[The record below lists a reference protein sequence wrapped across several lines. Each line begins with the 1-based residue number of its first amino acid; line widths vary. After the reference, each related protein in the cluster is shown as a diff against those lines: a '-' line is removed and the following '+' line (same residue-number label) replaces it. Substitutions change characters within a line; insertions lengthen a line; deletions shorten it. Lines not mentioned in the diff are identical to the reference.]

1 MRTRIAGQAAR
12 ATLAGILLA
21 TPALA
26 QQAPASPDTL
36 PSYRLEG
43 IVVTSRRTPELRSSI
58 PQKVE
63 VVTRSDLDHTVGDD
77 VTEVLKKDAGLDVI
91 QYPGLLSGV
100 SVRGFRPQF
109 SGINPH
115 TLILLDGRPAGATN
129 LATIDVGMVERIEV
143 LKGPASAL
151 YGSSAMGGVV
161 NIITR
166 RSDGALHG
174 RASGGYGSFES
185 YRGQANLGGEVGGGV
200 DFDLSLAAA
209 GRGAGYRTGGHRL
222 LGHETITKAL
232 ASGGS
237 VTVPDFT
244 RDTTLAFTE
253 YATRSGSLRV
263 GYDLGDGWRA
273 NARGGFFQ
281 GDHVQSPGDLN
292 TPFPFPTLNDLSR
305 YTGDAGVTGAVG
317 RQEVSVRGYL
327 SRETTSYY
335 DDATDPTFINYRL
348 PIRWYGV
355 QAQDVVRL
363 GAHSLTAGVDY
374 SAAEQ
379 TSENFS
385 APSTP
390 TAPYSPDAGIYSVAA
405 FAEAKLNLL
414 DERLVATLGGR
425 LDRVDFSVKQ
435 TDLLPGSAPGS
446 RADMVF
452 NPSAGLLYRLGG
464 GARLHGSVGRAFVTP
479 ESFNVAGY
487 SEQRLTPGSVSV
499 ARGNPDLEP
508 EHSVSWDAGI
518 GLLREREGVDL
529 DLTYFHTDVRGRI
542 STRSVAAP
550 AGTFGMEGDT
560 VVSITTYLNADR
572 AEIRGLEGRASYNL
586 GAAMERPYSLRLFAN
601 ATRFLRARE
610 ITAGMATDIRN
621 VADMTAVLG
630 TEYDDLKRFSARLS
644 GRYVGERLDTDF
656 SDFANIGDVRYPP
669 FLVLDASASLRLGD
683 RYRLGLAV
691 GNLTDES
698 YYEVRGYNLPGRNVM
713 LDMALSF

>member
-1 MRTRIAGQAAR
+1 MRTRIAGHLGR
-12 ATLAGILLA
+12 ATLAGLLLA

-26 QQAPASPDTL
+26 QRAPAAPDTL

-63 VVTRSDLDHTVGDD
+63 VVTRADLDRTVGSD

-115 TLILLDGRPAGATN
+115 TLVLLDGRPAGATN

-174 RASGGYGSFES
+174 RARGGYGSFES
-185 YRGQANLGGEVGGGV
+185 YRGQANLGGELGGGL

-209 GRGAGYRTGGHRL
+209 GRGTGYRTGGHRL
-222 LGHETITKAL
+222 LGHESLTKTL
-232 ASGGS
+232 ASGGT

-253 YATRSGSLRV
+253 YSTRSGSLRA
-263 GYDLGDGWRA
+263 GYELGAGWRA

-305 YTGDAGVTGAVG
+305 YTGEAGVAGAVG
-317 RQEVSVRGYL
+317 RQDVSVRAYL
-327 SRETTSYY
+327 SHETTAYY
-335 DDATDPTFINYRL
+335 DDATDPTFINYRQ

-379 TSENFS
+379 RSENFS
-385 APSTP
+385 APDTP
-390 TAPYSPDAGIYSVAA
+390 AAPYSPDAGIYSLAA
-405 FAEAKLNLL
+405 FAEAKLSLL

-425 LDRVDFSVKQ
+425 LDRVDFSVKP
-435 TDLLPGSAPGS
+435 TDLLPGSVPGS

-464 GARLHGSVGRAFVTP
+464 GARLHGSAGRAFVTP

-499 ARGNPDLEP
+499 ARGNPELRP
-508 EHSVSWDAGI
+508 EHSVSWDAGL
-518 GLLREREGVDL
+518 GLLRERAGIEL
-529 DLTYFHTDVRGRI
+529 DLTYFHTDVRDRI
-542 STRSVAAP
+542 SPRTAAAP
-550 AGTFGMEGDT
+550 AGTLGMGGDT
-560 VVSITTYLNADR
+560 VASVTTYINADR
-572 AEIRGLEGRASYNL
+572 AEIRGIEGRASYDL
-586 GAAMERPYSLRLFAN
+586 GAALARSYSLRLFAN

-610 ITAGMATDIRN
+610 ITGETETDIRN
-621 VADMTAVLG
+621 VADLTAVVG
-630 TEYDDLKRFSARLS
+630 AEYDDMKRLSARLS

-656 SDFANIGDVRYPP
+656 SDFSNVGDLRYPS
-669 FLVLDASASLRLGD
+669 FLVLDASTSLRLGD

-698 YYEVRGYNLPGRNVM
+698 YYEVRGYNLPGRNLMVQM
-713 LDMALSF
+713 GVGF